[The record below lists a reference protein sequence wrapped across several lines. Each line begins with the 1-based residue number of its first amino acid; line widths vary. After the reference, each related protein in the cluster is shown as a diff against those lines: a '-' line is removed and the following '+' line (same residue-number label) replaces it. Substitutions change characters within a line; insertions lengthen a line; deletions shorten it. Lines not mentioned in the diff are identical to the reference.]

1 MIYFNLDG
9 ALGAPKAILADGNIV
24 TITMDI
30 ALAVAQVYHNF
41 PDPITKTLFKK
52 GLEKV
57 FAPDSFIW
65 DEDTKAE
72 ADFVQCIKCDAEEL
86 KRQAQELKNE

>member
-1 MIYFNLDG
+1 MIYFNMDG

-24 TITMDI
+24 AITTDI

-41 PDPITKTLFKK
+41 SDPIAKMLFKK
-52 GLEKV
+52 GLEKL

-65 DEDTKAE
+65 DKDTKAE
-72 ADFVQCIKCDAEEL
+72 ADFVQCVKYDAEEL
-86 KRQAQELKNE
+86 KRQAQELDNE